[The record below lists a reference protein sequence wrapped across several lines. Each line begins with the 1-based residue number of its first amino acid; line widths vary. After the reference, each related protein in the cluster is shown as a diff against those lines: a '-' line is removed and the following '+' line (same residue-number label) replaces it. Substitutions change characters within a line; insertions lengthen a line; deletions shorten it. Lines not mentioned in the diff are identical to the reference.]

1 LIPNMNEEK
10 IKFLSEDL
18 YIEGLL
24 CIREG
29 KKGAVV
35 THPHPLYGGSMYNDV
50 VETLVRAYHSKG
62 FSTLRFNFRGTG
74 NSEGKYDQGLGEKKD
89 VKSALLYMYG
99 IGKKKL
105 DLAGYSFGAW
115 VISKFNETEPMINR
129 MIMVSPPVGLLDFSF
144 LSCNSKLKGIITG
157 GKDDFAPAD
166 KIRSLIHNWN
176 PEARFEVIESADHF
190 YSGEIK
196 TLNSVLSLLLDKNTV

>member
-1 LIPNMNEEK
+1 MNEEK
-10 IKFLSEDL
+10 IRFLSEDL

-24 CIREG
+24 CIQEG
-29 KKGAVV
+29 ERGAVV

-50 VETLVRAYHSKG
+50 VEALVRAYHSKG

-74 NSEGKYDQGLGEKKD
+74 NSEGQYDQGLGEKKD
-89 VKSALLYMYG
+89 VKSALLYMHG

-105 DLAGYSFGAW
+105 DLSGYSFGAW
-115 VISKFNETEPMINR
+115 VISKFNETEPMISR
-129 MIMVSPPVGLLDFSF
+129 MIMVSPPVDLPDFSF
-144 LSCNSKLKGIITG
+144 LSCNPKLKGVITG

-166 KIRSLIHNWN
+166 KIRHLVQGWN